1 MAVSLQ
7 WDSLLSYTIVTLFV
21 ILQTILLATRK
32 STSTAGNKSGLQVA
46 SSALVI
52 IACSV
57 RMLVVWLRPWTLLYL
72 CMFELPD
79 ILALLSAV
87 VSLAAP
93 ATSAFAL
100 SLTASVL
107 TSVMTALTWYFSISR
122 LLQ

>member
-7 WDSLLSYTIVTLFV
+7 WDSLLSYTVVTLFV
-21 ILQTILLATRK
+21 ILQTVLLATRK
-32 STSTAGNKSGLQVA
+32 GTSTAGDKSGMQVA
-46 SSALVI
+46 SSALVMI
-52 IACSV
+52 SCSV
-57 RMLVVWLRPWTLLYL
+57 RMIVVLHQPWTLLYL
-72 CMFELPD
+72 CLFEIPD
-79 ILALLSAV
+79 LLAFLSAV

-107 TSVMTALTWYFSISR
+107 TSVMTALTWIFSISR